1 MEQDIEKPDY
11 RWVPWFQELV
21 SKIREGGKTYL
32 IDRVGDVEWKE
43 GNPGI
48 TEYGNEGIDPFS
60 FLSFLARKNT
70 KKSFRDVYES
80 VREVFGISDV
90 LQERPILPIIPDK
103 TALFHDQKTF
113 KPDALWNLFRS
124 TADGG
129 ENAADI
135 SENFQTVLNIP
146 GVGLRILTK
155 TLYLINP
162 KKFLPVDL
170 DTIVK
175 TSIYKK
181 NAPPPE
187 RHKVSRKE
195 QHKIYL
201 KLKDDI
207 VRNGYRRYEEV
218 VGEIC
223 AAFPGRAPWEIYTVL
238 SKESDRSPDVAT
250 ATEGRSAPKLQENSP
265 TRAKYIKPVDA
276 LNIILY
282 GPTGTGKTYA
292 TARRCI
298 VLCDGA
304 TDGLSEEDV
313 RARYKEL
320 VEGGRIEF
328 VTFHQS
334 YGYEEFVEGLR
345 PQTGDGTAG
354 FRLVPEDGILKRM
367 AKRAQDAP
375 KYAHV
380 LVIDEINR
388 ANVSKVMGE
397 LVTLLEE
404 DKRENAENE
413 ISVTLPHSYEPFT
426 LPPNLHILGTM
437 NTVDRSIALLD
448 TALRR
453 RFRFEEIAP
462 DPDKLKEDVD
472 GINLRAVLRAI
483 NERLEWFLDRNHLI
497 GHAWLMGA
505 RDKAHVDEIMRNKII
520 PLIAEYFY
528 DDWSKVRA
536 VLGGDDDFV
545 QGEELK
551 PPPGP
556 REDAGETRYRWTIRD
571 SFGVAAYRRLSR
583 SGSPENAENAENA
596 REDRQE

>member
-43 GNPGI
+43 GSPGI
-48 TEYGNEGIDPFS
+48 TKYGNEGIDPFS

-80 VREVFGISDV
+80 VREVFDISDV

-170 DTIVK
+170 YTVIK
-175 TSIYKK
+175 TSLYKK
-181 NAPPPE
+181 NINPLE
-187 RHKVSRKE
+187 RHKISRKE

-201 KLKDDI
+201 KLKEDI
-207 VRNGYRRYEEV
+207 LRNGYRRYEEV

-223 AAFPGRAPWEIYTVL
+223 AAFPDFAPWEIYTVL
-238 SKESDRSPDVAT
+238 SKKSDQSPDVAT
-250 ATEGRSAPKLQENSP
+250 ATEGRIAPKLQENSP
-265 TRAKYIKPVDA
+265 TRAKYIKPADA

-304 TDGLSEEDV
+304 ADGLSEEDV
-313 RARYKEL
+313 RSRYKEL
-320 VEGGRIEF
+320 VKSGHIEF

-375 KYAHV
+375 KHAHV

-413 ISVTLPHSYEPFT
+413 ISVTLPHSHEPFT

-437 NTVDRSIALLD
+437 NTADRSIEPLD

-453 RFRFEEIAP
+453 RFTFEEVAP
-462 DPDKLKEDVD
+462 DPDKLETVD
-472 GINLRAVLRAI
+472 GIDLPAVLRVI
-483 NERLEWFLDRNHLI
+483 NERLEWLLDRDRLIGRDHLI

-505 RDKAHVDEIMRNKII
+505 SDKAQVDEIMRNKII
-520 PLIAEYFY
+520 PLIVEYFY
-528 DDWSKVRA
+528 NDWNNVRA
-536 VLGGDDDFV
+536 VLGGGNDNGFV
-545 QGEELK
+545 QRKKLDI
-551 PPPGP
+551 PPDLG
-556 REDAGETRYRWTIRD
+556 DNAGEDRYRWTIRD
-571 SFGVAAYRRLSR
+571 SFGYDAYKRLIDPPR
-583 SGSPENAENAENA
+583 TP
-596 REDRQE
+596 